1 MTAPSPDT
9 TLDAIRREIDSIDD
23 QILDLLA
30 RRFAATGRVKATKA
44 SDGSIAASPF
54 RPAREAA
61 MLRRLVAR
69 AGGNLPPQTLVRL
82 WRVILSTSTQLQAPV
97 TLHVPKALGD
107 DLAMRLLIAQHF
119 CDMKVE
125 AHERPADALAAL
137 HARQGDLALIATPSD
152 WTSGFSPDEPG
163 SPKVIGSLPV
173 MSGGGAP
180 QLLVFGHAPAQES
193 GDDETL
199 IVCPAVQDSFP
210 AALWRA
216 SAGTSALVSLP
227 GFLRR
232 EDPLLRDVL
241 SRVPGAT
248 VAGCYPRP
256 IKVLT

>member
-61 MLRRLVAR
+61 MLRRLIAK
-69 AGGNLPPQTLVRL
+69 GGDRLPPQTLVRL
-82 WRVILSTSTQLQAPV
+82 WRVILSASTQLQAPV
-97 TLHVPKALGD
+97 TLHVPKALGQ

-119 CDMKVE
+119 CDMKVDL
-125 AHERPADALAAL
+125 HEGPADALAAL
-137 HARQGDLALIATPSD
+137 RTRQGDLALIATASD
-152 WTSGFSPDEPG
+152 WASGLSPDEPG
-163 SPKVIGSLPV
+163 SPRVIGSLPV
-173 MSGGGAP
+173 TAAGGSP

-199 IVCPAVQDSFP
+199 VIIP
-210 AALWRA
+210 AATEALPPALWQMA
-216 SAGTSALVSLP
+216 SGAFTLISLP

-232 EDPLLRDVL
+232 EDPPLRDLL
-241 SRVPGAT
+241 SRVPGAA
-248 VAGCYPRP
+248 VAGCFPRP